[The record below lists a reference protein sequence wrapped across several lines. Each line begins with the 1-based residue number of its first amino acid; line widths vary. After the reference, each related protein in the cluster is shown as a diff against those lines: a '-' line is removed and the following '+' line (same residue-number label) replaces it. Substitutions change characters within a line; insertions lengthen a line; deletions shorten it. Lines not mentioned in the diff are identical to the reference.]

1 MCEREGER
9 NFCNERLRRGKRK
22 EERERYIY
30 IVRIIQKK
38 RDIQWGWYREREGK
52 EQKVTKRKKEIE
64 KKRDA
69 ERVG

>member
-22 EERERYIY
+22 EERERDIY

-38 RDIQWGWYREREGK
+38 RDIQ
-52 EQKVTKRKKEIE
+52 
-64 KKRDA
+64 
-69 ERVG
+69 